1 MIRVPV
7 SVCVPAPP
15 GVFLPYGVCPGSP
28 RTCLFSFYRHCT
40 GTGRTRD
47 TDTRVQYRN
56 VPCVSRLTPV
66 SFYRC
71 FLPPVSF
78 TGAFSSGVGSPT
90 GIKQV
95 PVKSDAAPTSAR
107 TALLDAVAAVWHVDQ
122 CERAQT
128 TVSLRI
134 THELVAE
141 HVHSQVR
148 DTTCCSQRRSAL
160 TSVQRICSRHQRN
173 THSRAAGEP
182 HRCDRRCF
190 NGCKLV
196 VCDGLSS
203 RPNGASSTT

>member
-1 MIRVPV
+1 VIRVPV

-28 RTCLFSFYRHCT
+28 RCLFSFYRHCTGT

-95 PVKSDAAPTSAR
+95 PV
-107 TALLDAVAAVWHVDQ
+107 
-122 CERAQT
+122 
-128 TVSLRI
+128 
-134 THELVAE
+134 
-141 HVHSQVR
+141 
-148 DTTCCSQRRSAL
+148 
-160 TSVQRICSRHQRN
+160 
-173 THSRAAGEP
+173 
-182 HRCDRRCF
+182 
-190 NGCKLV
+190 
-196 VCDGLSS
+196 
-203 RPNGASSTT
+203 

>member
-1 MIRVPV
+1 M
-7 SVCVPAPP
+7 CVPAHP
-15 GVFLPYGVCPGSP
+15 GVFLPVLSP
-28 RTCLFSFYRHCT
+28 P
-40 GTGRTRD
+40 D
-47 TDTRVQYRN
+47 V
-56 VPCVSRLTPV
+56 
-66 SFYRC
+66 FYRC
-71 FLPPVSF
+71 FLIGRRF
-78 TGAFSSGVGSPT
+78 AYRY
-90 GIKQV
+90 KAL
-95 PVKSDAAPTSAR
+95 PVKSDAAPISAR